1 MRSCRSHSQSFPRFE
16 NSFRG
21 RLFRPFFLCLKSE
34 GGSIEEY
41 YRNRTLKCLN
51 RIKYSKNFVYFS
63 STGVDYVDKS
73 VDIWASTKVEI
84 KNGTTGVDKI
94 SEEKGVEDEVGRST
108 LI

>member
-1 MRSCRSHSQSFPRFE
+1 MC
-16 NSFRG
+16 
-21 RLFRPFFLCLKSE
+21 
-34 GGSIEEY
+34 
-41 YRNRTLKCLN
+41 
-51 RIKYSKNFVYFS
+51 FS

-73 VDIWASTKVEI
+73 VDIWASTEVEI